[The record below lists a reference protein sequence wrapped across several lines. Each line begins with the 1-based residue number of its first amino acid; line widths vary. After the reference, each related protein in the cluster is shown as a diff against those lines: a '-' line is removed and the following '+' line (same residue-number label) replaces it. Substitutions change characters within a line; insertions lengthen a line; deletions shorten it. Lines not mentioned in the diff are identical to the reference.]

1 MSVLKKLE
9 EKIQGLFEGGFG
21 RAFKSPVQPVELA
34 RKLAK
39 EMGEHKVI
47 SVSRVYAPNEYSLFL
62 SPGDREQFEAY
73 EDHLKQDLA
82 LYLTEHARKEGFEL
96 LSHPIIVIETDDDLA
111 VGEFGIATRMVSV
124 PGGAPEAPAGEA
136 GPPVGQPGPDRTVV
150 YRPQGEGTM
159 SVGADEARE
168 LGLARERITL
178 AAGDQVYEV
187 VKRVVLIGRSREC
200 DLVLPD
206 QNISRRH
213 SELRQKGGN
222 YVIVDLGSTNGV
234 EVNGK
239 RVRSLELKNGD
250 VITMGTTRV
259 RFERLLC

>member
-39 EMGEHKVI
+39 EMGDHKVI

-73 EDHLKQDLA
+73 EDHLKEDLA

-111 VGEFGIATRMVSV
+111 VGEFGI
-124 PGGAPEAPAGEA
+124 
-136 GPPVGQPGPDRTVV
+136 
-150 YRPQGEGTM
+150 
-159 SVGADEARE
+159 
-168 LGLARERITL
+168 
-178 AAGDQVYEV
+178 
-187 VKRVVLIGRSREC
+187 
-200 DLVLPD
+200 
-206 QNISRRH
+206 
-213 SELRQKGGN
+213 
-222 YVIVDLGSTNGV
+222 
-234 EVNGK
+234 
-239 RVRSLELKNGD
+239 
-250 VITMGTTRV
+250 
-259 RFERLLC
+259 